1 MFRPVQRSSQR
12 WDQSELGHP
21 GFHRH
26 ALCQTRNGRDETK
39 QRIPSRVPMG
49 RPGSPEEVA
58 SIIAHL
64 ASDDAAYTTGGA
76 FFVDGD
82 ADTN

>member
-1 MFRPVQRSSQR
+1 
-12 WDQSELGHP
+12 
-21 GFHRH
+21 
-26 ALCQTRNGRDETK
+26 
-39 QRIPSRVPMG
+39 MG